1 VTLIAIPN
9 VSAGRDA
16 EVVAELTSVV
26 SRAAY
31 LLDVHSDA
39 DHDRTVFTVS
49 GRSGELTAAMA
60 ALATAAAGTIDLTLQ
75 RGAHPR
81 TGCLDVCPFVPHGTG
96 MDEAIATAHDAA
108 RAIARDASLPVYLYG
123 RAARRPE
130 AVVLP
135 ELRRGGLEALAQRAR
150 SELPPDEGPAAI
162 DPKAGVVCVGARD
175 VLIAFNVWIDAGVEA
190 AREIAS
196 SVRSEAGGLPG
207 IRALGLWLGSRSLS
221 QVSMNL
227 VDPPTT
233 GIDSAY
239 DAVEREAIAAG
250 VDIVATEIVG
260 LVPERFMP
268 DPDAQAARL
277 LVKPGRSL
285 ESALRG

>member
-1 VTLIAIPN
+1 
-9 VSAGRDA
+9 
-16 EVVAELTSVV
+16 
-26 SRAAY
+26 
-31 LLDVHSDA
+31 
-39 DHDRTVFTVS
+39 
-49 GRSGELTAAMA
+49 MA
-60 ALATAAAGTIDLTLQ
+60 ALATSAAGAIDLRTQ

-96 MDEAIATAHDAA
+96 MDGAIAAAHGAA

-123 RAARRPE
+123 RASRRPE
-130 AVVLP
+130 AVGLP
-135 ELRRGGLEALAQRAR
+135 ELRRGGLDALARRAR
-150 SELPPDEGPAAI
+150 SELPPDEGPAEI

-175 VLIAFNVWIDAGVEA
+175 VLIAFNVWIDAGVEV
-190 AREIAS
+190 ARAIAN
-196 SVRSEAGGLPG
+196 SVRTEGGGLPG
-207 IRALGLWLGSRSLS
+207 IRALGLWLGSRALS
-221 QVSMNL
+221 QISMNL
-227 VDPPTT
+227 IEPART
-233 GIDSAY
+233 GIDQAFV
-239 DAVEREAIAAG
+239 AVERNAAEAK